1 MKPKAPELFIY
12 SCSAGSLPSGVHCAV
27 CVMLRFCSFHEP
39 RDERTTRTLALQCGN
54 SMNVLCM
61 AMIDLHSLWS
71 WKRLR
76 TPDLLRNIHLVRRFL
91 SKQLDEHCRKRCL
104 PTQEGTAYAEA
115 SSSSSPFQVQGT
127 PPPAMFAAAPAP
139 PVKRLKGKSDGD
151 LVSMSF
157 SLLKQIR
164 KR

>member
-104 PTQEGTAYAEA
+104 PTQEGTAYAGRDRLRRGIIIIIPIPSSGNTTTSNVCRRSSTSSEA
-115 SSSSSPFQVQGT
+115 SQGQ
-127 PPPAMFAAAPAP
+127 
-139 PVKRLKGKSDGD
+139 K
-151 LVSMSF
+151 
-157 SLLKQIR
+157 
-164 KR
+164 